1 MRFFLELGTSGC
13 RRKKEGGTLQAET
26 IKNNLFQLVRDTDIS
41 EAVGSYLF
49 PEGKPLSFETELWD
63 FKRKPPS
70 LDEKPDDDARLCHKL
85 EMHELIKD
93 VVSFHNSFGGYI
105 VFGVED
111 SGEDRVVG
119 CNQTLDLGDI
129 SRRIKSHTGRD
140 IELFQ
145 NTLSIGGIN
154 ILLLLVPRRRRVDE
168 PVKFTKQAP
177 STPNKKPSYQKG
189 SVYIRKL
196 DECRPAENS
205 PEDWAFLFSDRI
217 ISAQKSTP
225 VRDAIPSNLPPR
237 DPDMVKFV
245 GREKEL
251 SILRTWLLDRRSPVK
266 MISGIGGLGKTS
278 VAYRFCEELAS
289 SGAGEFEY
297 VAWVSAK
304 RTTYAALR
312 GAMVK
317 TTRHD
322 FSTVEELLQRLIW
335 ILAGQSSVDEDAD
348 EEEYADILVDALT
361 YSPSFIVVD
370 DLDSLSPDE
379 QRKCAT
385 VLQEVGFRT
394 VDREHA
400 GSKFL
405 LTSRLDQG
413 LSPTS
418 VVKISGLDEEAFN
431 LHIRNLCEQFD
442 LEKFKPRLS
451 RQIYSASSG
460 SPLFASAIVR
470 MASLGEKPKEICE
483 RWSSHDGEDVREF
496 AFKREL
502 DRLTN
507 ASAAVLFAVVK
518 LGEVTSEELLE
529 VVEATKRSLFDCINE
544 LQSFHLLGKKENAQG
559 DFIFSTSKELVAS
572 AGILKRKLGERANEI
587 ERRCAIMRKS
597 EGEQAREIGRT
608 IRSIIRCLDEGETG
622 KALLFAKDL
631 VQRNPRNGD
640 AWCMLA
646 RTYLSVKP
654 SKYAEAD
661 DACTN
666 ALNTSCT
673 RSELFEYVVAAKTGV
688 GDWQG
693 LKTYAEKKRFKSN
706 KRDPGLDAYLTAVRN
721 LVDLANQRG
730 SYLEASKH
738 AQDGTRKLS
747 EKIQNSYLDPD
758 LFSSLVRDQ
767 NQLADLSIKYCRL
780 SIERPRDNLRIA
792 DLGFELFDRKV
803 QTKEA
808 VRAICDGLT
817 VWSEEV
823 RKKAV
828 MDEAEREII
837 ANNIRKLDR
846 VSELLKS
853 SGRDASEDLV
863 AIARAQRQLG
873 FVGASFS

>member
-1 MRFFLELGTSGC
+1 
-13 RRKKEGGTLQAET
+13 
-26 IKNNLFQLVRDTDIS
+26 
-41 EAVGSYLF
+41 
-49 PEGKPLSFETELWD
+49 
-63 FKRKPPS
+63 
-70 LDEKPDDDARLCHKL
+70 
-85 EMHELIKD
+85 
-93 VVSFHNSFGGYI
+93 
-105 VFGVED
+105 
-111 SGEDRVVG
+111 
-119 CNQTLDLGDI
+119 
-129 SRRIKSHTGRD
+129 
-140 IELFQ
+140 
-145 NTLSIGGIN
+145 
-154 ILLLLVPRRRRVDE
+154 
-168 PVKFTKQAP
+168 
-177 STPNKKPSYQKG
+177 
-189 SVYIRKL
+189 
-196 DECRPAENS
+196 
-205 PEDWAFLFSDRI
+205 
-217 ISAQKSTP
+217 
-225 VRDAIPSNLPPR
+225 
-237 DPDMVKFV
+237 MVKFV